1 MFIDIIN
8 RQSLE
13 LIVLTNHMNNK
24 QQEGEDEPRAIKMAK
39 GFQDRL
45 ANNNSKQNKKMAL
58 KELEEE
64 GEIKGEEESQR
75 GGEQYEDEEPRQGP

>member
-1 MFIDIIN
+1 
-8 RQSLE
+8 
-13 LIVLTNHMNNK
+13 MNNK

-45 ANNNSKQNKKMAL
+45 ANNNNSKQNKKMTL

>member
-1 MFIDIIN
+1 
-8 RQSLE
+8 
-13 LIVLTNHMNNK
+13 MNNK

>member
-1 MFIDIIN
+1 
-8 RQSLE
+8 
-13 LIVLTNHMNNK
+13 MNNK
-24 QQEGEDEPRAIKMAK
+24 QQEGKDEPRAIKLAK
-39 GFQDRL
+39 GFQDQL

>member
-1 MFIDIIN
+1 
-8 RQSLE
+8 
-13 LIVLTNHMNNK
+13 MNNK

-39 GFQDRL
+39 GFQDQL

-64 GEIKGEEESQR
+64 GEIKGEEGSQR

>member
-1 MFIDIIN
+1 
-8 RQSLE
+8 
-13 LIVLTNHMNNK
+13 MNNK

-45 ANNNSKQNKKMAL
+45 ANNNSKQNKKMVL

-64 GEIKGEEESQR
+64 GEIKGEEEPQR

>member
-1 MFIDIIN
+1 M
-8 RQSLE
+8 S
-13 LIVLTNHMNNK
+13 NK

-75 GGEQYEDEEPRQGP
+75 GGEQYEDEEPRQGT

>member
-1 MFIDIIN
+1 
-8 RQSLE
+8 
-13 LIVLTNHMNNK
+13 MNNK
-24 QQEGEDEPRAIKMAK
+24 QQEGEDEPRTIKMAK
-39 GFQDRL
+39 GFQDQL